1 MTMLK
6 KFLSF
11 ILLFFSG
18 ICFCQTSDFLKGESL
33 FKENKVEEAVPYLK
47 NAISQGGNPKAY
59 NYLALSYHKLG
70 MYEESLEVCSEGM
83 KVSGTDK
90 KVLAFNAGNVCFEME
105 DYYTAERWF
114 SLAIAA
120 NRIYAPPVLNRAN
133 TELKQNKYLAA
144 LEDYKLYLDLSPNDG
159 QKPEIEQ
166 LIQLLEGWKKAEEE
180 RIAEEKCL
188 KEEEERILAEQKRLD
203 AEEAALTAATAAS
216 AAQAEEEK
224 AKAAEEKAKADEA
237 LQQQLN
243 EKFAEQARLLEEQR
257 EELKKLIEEQKA
269 AQEAQRLENAKRQEE
284 TAKWEAENARRAEE
298 EAKRAEEDAA
308 RRRKLLED
316 VAASLQNSGS
326 SNMNAGAEGTVDY
339 GYETELE

>member
-180 RIAEEKCL
+180 RIAEEKRL
-188 KEEEERILAEQKRLD
+188 KEEERILAEQKRLD

>member
-1 MTMLK
+1 MIKKVFSLVLLML
-6 KFLSF
+6 
-11 ILLFFSG
+11 SG
-18 ICFCQTSDFLKGESL
+18 ICFSQSADFIKGENL
-33 FKENKVEEAVPYLK
+33 FKENKVEEAVPLLK

-59 NYLALSYHKLG
+59 NYLVLAYHKMG
-70 MYEESLEVCSEGM
+70 MYQESLEICSEGM

-90 KVLAFNAGNVCFEME
+90 KILAFNAGNVCFDIG
-105 DYYTAERWF
+105 DYYTAERWY

-133 TELKQNKYLAA
+133 TQLKQKKFLAA
-144 LEDYKLYLDLSPNDG
+144 LEDYKLYLDLSPNDK

-166 LIQLLEGWKKAEEE
+166 IIALLEGWKKGEDD
-180 RIAEEKCL
+180 RIAEEKRL
-188 KEEEERILAEQKRLD
+188 REEEQRILAEQQRLELEEAKRLSEQEKL
-203 AEEAALTAATAAS
+203 AKEKEAKEL
-216 AAQAEEEK
+216 
-224 AKAAEEKAKADEA
+224 DDA

-243 EKFAEQARLLEEQR
+243 EKFAEQAALLEAQR

-269 AQEAQRLENAKRQEE
+269 AQEAQRIENAKRDEE
-284 TAKWEAENARRAEE
+284 SAIRAAEIV
-298 EAKRAEEDAA
+298 KKAEEDAA

-326 SNMNAGAEGTVDY
+326 SNMNAGAEGAIDY